1 MFAVVVLGYLAEAA
15 EQVLADPAL
24 AEQARSLASEIRAG
38 IAAHAIYQHPVYG
51 PIYAYETDGFG
62 NYTLMDDAN
71 VPSLLALP
79 YLGWCEPTDPIYQNT
94 RRFVLSS
101 ENPYYYHG
109 QAAKGIGSPHTPAQY
124 IWPIALSVQGLTS
137 TDRQEQEQLLA
148 LLEATD
154 AGTGLMHEGFHV
166 DDPHQ
171 FTRPW
176 FAWANSMY
184 AELVLRVCG
193 LRVA

>member
-1 MFAVVVLGYLAEAA
+1 MPPL
-15 EQVLADPAL
+15 QVPCSSIT
-24 AEQARSLASEIRAG
+24 RFS
-38 IAAHAIYQHPVYG
+38 
-51 PIYAYETDGFG
+51 
-62 NYTLMDDAN
+62 
-71 VPSLLALP
+71 ALP
-79 YLGWCEPTDPIYQNT
+79 YLGWCDPTDPIYQNT

-101 ENPYYYHG
+101 DNPCYYQG
-109 QAAKGIGSPHTPAQY
+109 QAANGVGSPHTPAHY

-137 TDRQEQEQLLA
+137 SDPQEQERLLQ

-193 LRVA
+193 LQVTAS